1 MSRLGPSYGGPDWPN
16 AYDLIGLLMA
26 AAEFTP
32 SGLDDLSRTL
42 ALIDAADA
50 NIRRT
55 FLELVAEAKG
65 LQSLEEI
72 QVLVNQGRTFEA
84 LALIEDVGPGLNEAI
99 TVAYFS
105 AGASVAEAL
114 RQSGPLPLIRFD
126 TLSARGV
133 IQLQESQ
140 ARLVR
145 ELTAQQSSAL
155 QIALRAGI
163 GQGLTPKRIAAS
175 LRGSIGLTGVQA
187 QAVVNYRQLLTNLDR
202 QALQRA
208 LRDKRFDGTV
218 RTAMANGTPLSSTQI
233 DTMVER
239 YEQKLLVHRSQVI
252 ANSEALAAVNAGE
265 AEMWAQAVDR
275 GLNPRT
281 VIQTWH
287 PRFVNT
293 RHSHADMAGQQRAL
307 GEPFLSGNGIA
318 LRYPGDSSAPAR
330 EVVSCQ
336 CVVSRTF
343 VASPF

>member
-1 MSRLGPSYGGPDWPN
+1 
-16 AYDLIGLLMA
+16 MA
-26 AAEFTP
+26 AAQFTP

-55 FLELVAEAKG
+55 FLALVAEAKG
-65 LQSLEEI
+65 LRSLEEI
-72 QVLVNQGRTFEA
+72 LELVNTGRTFEA

-99 TVAYFS
+99 AAAYTA
-105 AGASVAEAL
+105 AGISVADTL
-114 RQSGPLPLIRFD
+114 RGQITQAPLIRFD

-133 IQLQESQ
+133 IQLQASQ

-155 QIALRAGI
+155 QIALRSGV
-163 GQGLTPKRIAAS
+163 GQGLTPKQIAAS

-187 QAVVNYRQLLTNLDR
+187 QAVANYRLLLTNLNS
-202 QALQRA
+202 QALARA

-218 RTAMANGTPLSSTQI
+218 RRAIANNKPLTAVQI
-233 DTMVER
+233 DGMVAR
-239 YEQKLLVHRSQVI
+239 YEQKMLAHRAQVI
-252 ANSEALAAVNAGE
+252 GSTEALAAVNAGE

-281 VIQTWH
+281 VEQQWHVLIDGKQRDSHGFMEGQTR
-287 PRFVNT
+287 P
-293 RHSHADMAGQQRAL
+293 L
-307 GEPFLSGNGIA
+307 GEAFVSGGGIW

-330 EVVSCQ
+330 EVASCR
-336 CVVSRTF
+336 CVVSRRIM
-343 VASPF
+343 ASPF